1 MSRISFEPMYPHPPV
16 TKTTIPCSVPSPV
29 RKPPKV
35 EKATV
40 QARGNEMRTLLV
52 IGATGLVGSKVCV
65 TAQEKGYKTVGTHN
79 ARTSLLP
86 QSQKL
91 DIADADA
98 THKFVAA
105 LKPTAIINTAALHN
119 VDYCESHHQEA
130 NRVNVEGAANLA
142 DAASETSCR
151 LVHLSTDYVFDGKK
165 GHYNEFDAPNPLHY
179 YAWTKL
185 EAEKIVAQTPSYA
198 VARPSVIYGWNS
210 LESTGVPSSSGKTIN
225 FAMFAID
232 KLKRKET
239 VKAVRDQYGSPTFA
253 DNLAEALLRLARYP
267 GNGVFHTAGKS
278 CMSRYEFAI
287 KLADIFGYPT
297 RLVEPVYTSDF
308 KQLAQRPKNSCL
320 RVEKAERDLNIRFLT
335 AEEGIREMKT
345 QAPSQA
351 VSVV

>member
-1 MSRISFEPMYPHPPV
+1 MNR
-16 TKTTIPCSVPSPV
+16 
-29 RKPPKV
+29 
-35 EKATV
+35 
-40 QARGNEMRTLLV
+40 LLI
-52 IGATGLVGSKVCV
+52 IGSTGLVGSKVAYL
-65 TAQEKGYKTVGTHN
+65 AQKHGFEAYNTHN
-79 ARTSLLP
+79 ARASPLPNSVQLNITNRNETLSLVKRVHP
-86 QSQKL
+86 E
-91 DIADADA
+91 
-98 THKFVAA
+98 
-105 LKPTAIINTAALHN
+105 AIVNTAALHN
-119 VDYCESHHQEA
+119 VDYCESHHEEA
-130 NRVNVEGAANLA
+130 TKVNVEGVRNLA
-142 DAASETSCR
+142 DAARETGSR
-151 LVHLSTDYVFDGKK
+151 LIHLSTDYVFDGNS
-165 GHYNEFDAPNPLHY
+165 GHYSEIDTPHPLHF
-179 YAWTKL
+179 YAETKL
-185 EAEKIVAQTPSYA
+185 EAEKIASELPSYA

>member
-1 MSRISFEPMYPHPPV
+1 
-16 TKTTIPCSVPSPV
+16 
-29 RKPPKV
+29 
-35 EKATV
+35 
-40 QARGNEMRTLLV
+40 MRTLLV

-185 EAEKIVAQTPSYA
+185 EAEKIVAQTASYA
-198 VARPSVIYGWNS
+198 VARPSVIYGWNK
-210 LESTGVPSSSGKTIN
+210 LESTGIPSSSGKTIN
-225 FAMFAID
+225 FAMFVLV
-232 KLKRKET
+232 KLRKGET
-239 VKAVRDQYGSPTFA
+239 MTAVRDQYSSPTLA
-253 DNLAEALLRLARYP
+253 DNLADALVRLVECP
-267 GNGVFHTAGKS
+267 ENGVFHTAGRS
-278 CMSRYEFAI
+278 CVSRYEFALKI
-287 KLADIFGYPT
+287 ADVFGYSPG
-297 RLVEPVYTSDF
+297 LVEPVSSSDF
-308 KQLAQRPKNSCL
+308 KQVAERPKNSCL
-320 RVEKAERDLNIRFLT
+320 SVDRAEKTLGMRFMT
-335 AEEGIREMKT
+335 AEEGIRIMKT
-345 QAPSQA
+345 QEVGEDVA
-351 VSVV
+351 

>member
-1 MSRISFEPMYPHPPV
+1 MNR
-16 TKTTIPCSVPSPV
+16 
-29 RKPPKV
+29 
-35 EKATV
+35 
-40 QARGNEMRTLLV
+40 LLI
-52 IGATGLVGSKVCV
+52 IGSTGLVGSKVAYL
-65 TAQEKGYKTVGTHN
+65 AQKHGFEAYNTHN
-79 ARTSLLP
+79 ARASPLPNSVQLNITNRNETLSLVKRVHP
-86 QSQKL
+86 E
-91 DIADADA
+91 
-98 THKFVAA
+98 
-105 LKPTAIINTAALHN
+105 AIVNTAALHN
-119 VDYCESHHQEA
+119 VDYCESHHEEA
-130 NRVNVEGAANLA
+130 TKVNVEGVRNLA
-142 DAASETSCR
+142 DAARETGSR
-151 LVHLSTDYVFDGKK
+151 LIHLSTDYVFDGNS
-165 GHYNEFDAPNPLHY
+165 GHYSEIDTPHPLHF
-179 YAWTKL
+179 YAETKL
-185 EAEKIVAQTPSYA
+185 EAEKIASELPSYA

-210 LESTGVPSSSGKTIN
+210 LEATGVPSSSGKTIN